1 MLVHW
6 QLKANHFILMLVEG
20 QEKVTYQLNKHANP
34 GSVLSEQLSS
44 SVQEMKTKAAK

>member
-1 MLVHW
+1 
-6 QLKANHFILMLVEG
+6 MLVEG
-20 QEKVTYQLNKHANP
+20 QEKVTYLMKLQLNKHANP